1 MQTEFLSIGPTP
13 ALTGRATHIA
23 PDTEVNDTLA
33 IHVMGNYI
41 RGVRDDAPR
50 LRLDSDLPVEVKE
63 WVDPEGLFWCF
74 HCVGSELW
82 SDDGLCRVQ

>member
-1 MQTEFLSIGPTP
+1 MQTDFLYIGPIP
-13 ALTGRATHIA
+13 ALPGRATHIA

-63 WVDPEGLFWCF
+63 WVGEYR
-74 HCVGSELW
+74 
-82 SDDGLCRVQ
+82 DGRPYAMGGGR